1 MLSFH
6 ISIVNYFRMLI
17 VVFIFLLGLFLKL
30 FEVLNNLLVFIFNDF
45 LVFLTVHV
53 ILAFLLF
60 EESLL
65 VVRHLNRIID
75 IFGFVYF

>member
-1 MLSFH
+1 
-6 ISIVNYFRMLI
+6 MLI